1 MKRRTRTSGAQAVQI
16 GRSSNGLN
24 SINAMGGTMQI
35 SNVYRPMVFGCPAD
49 ERLVDVARWMRD
61 NEIGALAV
69 LDGEQVLGIIT
80 ERDLVEALATSP
92 EPASQLA
99 AAYASKQIQTAGL
112 EEDAREVARRM
123 LDAGV
128 RHLPVQD
135 QGRVVGMV
143 SMRDL
148 LALETWT
155 T

>member
-1 MKRRTRTSGAQAVQI
+1 M
-16 GRSSNGLN
+16 L
-24 SINAMGGTMQI
+24 I
-35 SNVYRPMVFGCPAD
+35 SNVYRPMVFGCRAD

-80 ERDLVEALATSP
+80 ERDLVEALASSA
-92 EPASQLA
+92 EPASQPA
-99 AAYASKQIQTAGL
+99 AAYASTQIQTAGL

-128 RHLPVQD
+128 RHLPVAD
-135 QGRVVGMV
+135 HGRVVGMV

-148 LALETWT
+148 LALEAWT